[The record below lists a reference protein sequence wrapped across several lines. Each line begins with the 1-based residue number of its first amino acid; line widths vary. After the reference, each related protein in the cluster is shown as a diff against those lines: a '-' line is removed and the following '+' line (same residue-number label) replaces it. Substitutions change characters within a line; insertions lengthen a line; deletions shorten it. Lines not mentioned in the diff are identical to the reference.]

1 MKFKAFI
8 FALLITAL
16 SAPSVFADQYYADGA
31 LVGTFAKVKCGYGI
45 SCTDAGE
52 KKLLVKSGAHYAA
65 DTAASDAYA
74 IAPSPALTA
83 YAAGVEIVFKA
94 VTANTGACTVNVN
107 GLGAKNLLTLNDTTP
122 PDNYIEA
129 GSIVRATYDGTS
141 FQITSP
147 DANPV

>member
-16 SAPSVFADQYYADGA
+16 LSPSVFAEEYYADG
-31 LVGTFAKVKCGYGI
+31 VRIGSFAKVKCGYGI
-45 SCTDAGE
+45 SCSDAGGQ
-52 KKLLVKSGAHYAA
+52 KRLLVKSGAHYAE
-65 DTAASDAYA
+65 DTASNDTYV
-74 IAPSPALTA
+74 INPSPALTA

-107 GLGAKNLLTLNDTTP
+107 GLGAKNLLMLNNQTP
-122 PDNYIEA
+122 ADNYIEA

-147 DANPV
+147 DANP